1 MAVGRGVRGRR
12 APAALVML
20 VILTVALGLGGRT
33 ARADE
38 PTIRASAT
46 AAGPGTIVLVT
57 LSGWLSPVVVAVC
70 GNDALR
76 GAVDCDQTGSV
87 GVAASQRAPE
97 TRQLTVTAPPAPCPC
112 VLRASGPGEQL
123 VRTIPFEVVG
133 VSRAPLTRPPGSEGP
148 ALRVTARLASRSLSF
163 GDRARSA
170 LGGPTRRVLELTV
183 TNTGSTPL
191 TDVSITAAV
200 GRDSQSGDPLQP
212 PNLDPLP
219 PGQTR
224 RLDLPVRLSTPSF
237 GRYVVFGTAYG
248 GGVPV
253 SFAASTRTM
262 PWALVV
268 IALLLVADVVAV
280 ATLRLRRRSRDR
292 GTYMAPLSRDY
303 DLQVNES

>member
-1 MAVGRGVRGRR
+1 V
-12 APAALVML
+12 ALVTL
-20 VILTVALGLGGRT
+20 GVLTVALGLVGAV

-46 AAGPGTIVLVT
+46 AAGPGTIVIVT
-57 LSGWLSPVVVAVC
+57 FSGWSSPVVVAVC

-97 TRQLTVTAPPAPCPC
+97 TRQLIVTAPPAPCPC
-112 VLRASGPGEQL
+112 VLRASTPGEQL
-123 VRTIPFEVVG
+123 VRTIPFDVVG
-133 VSRAPLTRPPGSEGP
+133 VPRAPLTKPPGSEGS
-148 ALRVTARLASRSLSF
+148 ALKVSARLASGSLSF

-170 LGGPTRRVLELTV
+170 LGGPTRRVLELTLSNAG
-183 TNTGSTPL
+183 TAPL
-191 TDVSITAAV
+191 SDVSVTAAV

-212 PNLDPLP
+212 PNVDPLV

-224 RLDLPVRLSTPSF
+224 RLELPVRLSAPSF
-237 GRYVVFGTAYG
+237 GRYVVFGTVYG
-248 GGVPV
+248 GGAPV

-280 ATLRLRRRSRDR
+280 ATLRLRHRSRDR
-292 GTYMAPLSRDY
+292 GPYMAPLSRDY